1 MGHQDEIEARFQKIK
16 KTLSKNKNAS
26 ICLDKDEA
34 LAHLIYAAA
43 DLFIIPSLFEPC
55 GLTQLIALRYAA
67 VPVARATGGLVD
79 TVFDID
85 TSKRPMDERNGFT
98 FDFPDTKGIDWALD
112 RALNKWF
119 QERTQWHQL
128 MQQGIRAD
136 FSWTHSATEYVKLY
150 HSLIR

>member
-1 MGHQDEIEARFQKIK
+1 
-16 KTLSKNKNAS
+16 
-26 ICLDKDEA
+26 
-34 LAHLIYAAA
+34 LIYAAA

-85 TSKRPMDERNGFT
+85 TSKKPMNERNGFT

-128 MQQGIRAD
+128 MQQAIRTD